1 MFSFLKKT
9 TAQDIPASI
18 YDFKVPAIDGGT
30 IDFSQFRGKK
40 ILIVNT
46 ASFCGHTHQYEQL
59 EQLNKTYGD
68 RLVVIGIPANDFLF
82 QEPLPNKQ
90 IANFCST
97 KFGVTFPLAA
107 KMHVKGSNRAP
118 LYIWLTEKQYN
129 HFADSEVEWNF
140 QKYLVN
146 EQGSLT
152 QIFGPK
158 ALPDAP
164 EIIAA
169 ILA

>member
-1 MFSFLKKT
+1 MFSFLKKNAT
-9 TAQDIPASI
+9 QDVPATI
-18 YDFKVPAIDGGT
+18 YEFRITAIDGGT
-30 IDFSQFRGKK
+30 IDFSQFQGKK

-59 EQLNKTYGD
+59 EQLYKTYQD
-68 RLVVIGIPANDFLF
+68 KLIVIGIPANDFLF

-140 QKYLVN
+140 QKYLIN

-152 QIFGPK
+152 HIFGPK
-158 ALPDAP
+158 TLPDAP

-169 ILA
+169 IES

>member
-9 TAQDIPASI
+9 AEQDIPTSI
-18 YDFKVPAIDGGT
+18 YDFSLAAIDGGT
-30 IDFSQFRGKK
+30 IDLSQFRGKK
-40 ILIVNT
+40 MLIVNT

-59 EQLNKTYGD
+59 EQLYKTYGD
-68 RLVVIGIPANDFLF
+68 KLVVIGIPANDFLF

-146 EQGSLT
+146 EQGELT
-152 QIFGPK
+152 HIFGPK
-158 ALPDAP
+158 TLPDAP